1 MQTSV
6 CVLFADVI
14 IGVSVAIPLFILLTC
29 VVLIVVILVVYTV
42 RRRRYHHY
50 ILHSV
55 AMEKPDDNPSLNTSS

>member
-29 VVLIVVILVVYTV
+29 VVLIVIILVVYTV
-42 RRRRYHHY
+42 QRHY

-55 AMEKPDDNPSLNTSS
+55 AMEKLDKKSLNTSS